1 MSRPPTITPPPLRQP
16 AATRRITPR
25 VVLICAAVL
34 LTVVL
39 IVAMGYA
46 RFRVSNASAIRKLE
60 AEARAKGEPLT
71 LVELQS
77 KYPPIPDE
85 DNAATALLESWREE
99 APEFWAAFFSGARH
113 LPEQQNKEY
122 DPALPYLGTEARKVP
137 PGEPLSP
144 ASLSA
149 AEAFL
154 KAHESRY
161 AQMHQAIQR
170 PRFHFPVNL
179 TDGLGALVPHLK
191 LLKQEVTYFQIA
203 ALVAAERN
211 DPAKA
216 LSALRDSARVGQLLA
231 EEPMLISQ
239 LVRLSCFE
247 LTVGGM
253 EQWLSRQ
260 PLSADDL
267 EQVRRLLEE
276 SNLHGTAQFALMA
289 ERAFSLSA
297 FSRDGAAY
305 LAAEGVVNDS
315 TEAESAAE
323 SERMMRMGFDLIRIT
338 GYLLPDQRL
347 MLETF
352 KKCIPLAGEETPE
365 SLAEFDNLFDEFAI
379 KALKFPTKMF
389 SAMLLPALQKVP
401 PKFASYEARRRAA
414 LTAIAV
420 ELYRLDQEGR
430 LPEQLDN
437 LCPTYLAALPA
448 DPFDGQP
455 LRYRKL
461 ERGYVV
467 YSVGQDRQDNG
478 GKAQPRGSATDG
490 DVAFTVHR

>member
-1 MSRPPTITPPPLRQP
+1 
-16 AATRRITPR
+16 
-25 VVLICAAVL
+25 L
-34 LTVVL
+34 LTLVL

-46 RFRVSNASAIRKLE
+46 RFRISHASAIRQLE

-85 DNAATALLESWREE
+85 DNAATALLEIWQEE
-99 APEFWAAFFSGARH
+99 EPEFWAAFFSGARH
-113 LPEQQNKEY
+113 LPEQRNQEY
-122 DPALPYLGTEARKVP
+122 DGALPYLGTEARKVP

-144 ASLSA
+144 ASLAA

-154 KAHESRY
+154 KTHESRY

-179 TDGLGALVPHLK
+179 ADGLGALVPHLK

-203 ALVAAERN
+203 ALIAAERN
-211 DPAKA
+211 DPARA

-267 EQVRRLLEE
+267 EQVHRLLEE
-276 SNLHGTAQFALMA
+276 SNLHGTTQFALMA

-297 FSRDGAAY
+297 FGRDVAAY
-305 LAAEGVVNDS
+305 LAAEGAANDGD
-315 TEAESAAE
+315 EAESAAE
-323 SERMMRMGFDLIRIT
+323 SERMMRMGFDLIRVT
-338 GYLLPDQRL
+338 GYLGPDQRL

-352 KKCIPLAGEETPE
+352 KQSIHLSGQETPE
-365 SLAEFDNLFDEFAI
+365 SLLEYEALYDEVAI
-379 KALKFPTKMF
+379 KARKFPPKLF

-420 ELYRLDQEGR
+420 ERYRLEQQGR
-430 LPEQLDN
+430 RPERLDDLHPAYLPSI
-437 LCPTYLAALPA
+437 PT

-455 LRYRKL
+455 LRYRRL

-467 YSVGQDRQDNG
+467 YSVGQDRKDND
-478 GKAQPRGSATDG
+478 GKERVRGNTTDT
-490 DVAFTVHR
+490 DVTFMVQR